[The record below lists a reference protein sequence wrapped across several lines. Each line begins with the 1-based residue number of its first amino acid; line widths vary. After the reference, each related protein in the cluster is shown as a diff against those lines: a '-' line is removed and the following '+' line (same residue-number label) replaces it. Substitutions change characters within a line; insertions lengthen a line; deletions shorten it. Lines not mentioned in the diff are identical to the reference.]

1 MVGPI
6 IDEKLR
12 KFMVSLYKK
21 GGHFRRSIAAT
32 TAVVL
37 LSRTDEE
44 SVQNVVV
51 TTTWGKS
58 LLQRVG
64 FRRQAATTSEV
75 EISDSAKKEEGLLH
89 HYRITS
95 IVQKNKIPESLV
107 INNDQTP
114 SKYVQVG
121 RFTKAPKGEKKV
133 GVAGIAD
140 KRNIT
145 FTLTVTMDGKA
156 LPFQAIYKR
165 KTKQSLPKVTFTTDF
180 SLSANMKH
188 HSNTEEVLKH
198 LKEIVIPYVEAERKK
213 TGNPD

>member
-75 EISDSAKKEEGLLH
+75 EISDSAKKEGLLH

-165 KTKQSLPKVTFTTDF
+165 KTKQFLPKVTFTTDF

-198 LKEIVIPYVEAERKK
+198 LKEIVIP
-213 TGNPD
+213 